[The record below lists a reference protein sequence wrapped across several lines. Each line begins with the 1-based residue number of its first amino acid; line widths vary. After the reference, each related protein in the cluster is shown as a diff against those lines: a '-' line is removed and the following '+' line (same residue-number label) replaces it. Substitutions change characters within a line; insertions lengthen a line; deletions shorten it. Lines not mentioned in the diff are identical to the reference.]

1 MRAINGYH
9 QSELTLLLL
18 FKLNGP
24 SEESCADLS
33 VYDTEIKPHSS
44 GNEVLGGH
52 VLCPEFLCLVMKLCL
67 LRA

>member
-24 SEESCADLS
+24 SEESCADSS

-44 GNEVLGGH
+44 GNEVLGGGGH
-52 VLCPEFLCLVMKLCL
+52 VLCPEVMKLCL